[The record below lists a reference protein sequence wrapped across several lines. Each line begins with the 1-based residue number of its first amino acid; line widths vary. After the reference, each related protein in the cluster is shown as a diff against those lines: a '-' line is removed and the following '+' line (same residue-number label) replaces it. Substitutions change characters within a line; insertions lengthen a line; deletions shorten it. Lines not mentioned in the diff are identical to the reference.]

1 VSDTATAPA
10 ATGGDPTDVATYLEV
25 TAGKLRRLAEEI
37 TEAPLATTLDRFIAL
52 DTLKKST
59 ETIVNATKKQ
69 IGDRDNGVMAELM
82 NEFAEGGVSSQ
93 RHAASGRLAHINNR
107 VFPAVCDGYER
118 GYVAERMRQVDELA
132 DFVELGFNLNSIRS
146 FFTERIKQLEAAG
159 TPVTD
164 EELNRLVPEQLHGL
178 LELKPSPVI
187 SVRS

>member
-10 ATGGDPTDVATYLEV
+10 VTDGDPNDIATYLQV

-37 TEAPLATTLDRFIAL
+37 TEAPTATTLDRFIAL
-52 DTLKKST
+52 DTLKKGA

-82 NEFAEGGVSSQ
+82 AEFHDGG
-93 RHAASGRLAHINNR
+93 
-107 VFPAVCDGYER
+107 E
-118 GYVAERMRQVDELA
+118 
-132 DFVELGFNLNSIRS
+132 
-146 FFTERIKQLEAAG
+146 LEAAG

>member
-10 ATGGDPTDVATYLEV
+10 VTDGDPNDVDTYLQV

-37 TEAPLATTLDRFIAL
+37 TEAPTATTLDRFIAL
-52 DTLKKST
+52 DTLKKGA

-82 NEFAEGGVSSQ
+82 AEFADGGVSSQ

-107 VFPAVCDGYER
+107 VFPAVATATSAATSPSACS
-118 GYVAERMRQVDELA
+118 QVDELA